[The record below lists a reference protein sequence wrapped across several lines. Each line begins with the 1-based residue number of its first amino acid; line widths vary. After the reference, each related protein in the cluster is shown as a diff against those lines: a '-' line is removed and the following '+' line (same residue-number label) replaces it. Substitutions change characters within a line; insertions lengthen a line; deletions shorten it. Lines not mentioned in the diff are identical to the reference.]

1 MKSYPS
7 KRIRTVLKSLGLRQ
21 LKGKG
26 EGHHEQWGDDAG
38 RTCRPRIEE
47 REVSL
52 AHLYPMGDELAAHGI
67 CSRQDFINAVKGR

>member
-7 KRIRTVLKSLGLRQ
+7 KRIRTVLKSLGLMPI
-21 LKGKG
+21 KGKAD
-26 EGHHEQWGDDAG
+26 GHERWGNDAG

-52 AHLYPMGDELAAHGI
+52 AHLYPMGDELAAIGI